1 MGLLSSN
8 HASRA
13 SFTQV
18 RQLARPVRHERQ
30 IKSNSPKA
38 FHVKTWSKLD
48 NGGIFMQNI
57 NSKKYILLV
66 DMKRL
71 YEHEIQE
78 ETPPKQDL
86 SARLTGSL

>member
-1 MGLLSSN
+1 
-8 HASRA
+8 
-13 SFTQV
+13 
-18 RQLARPVRHERQ
+18 
-30 IKSNSPKA
+30 
-38 FHVKTWSKLD
+38 
-48 NGGIFMQNI
+48 MQNI
-57 NSKKYILLV
+57 NSKKYILL